1 MSIGF
6 SFLKRIASEI
16 HYKYMESDP
25 ITTAAQK
32 LFGLS
37 YLFPYQRLV
46 VSNILEAAQAA
57 GVPLWW
63 TGEPEERPAKAPP
76 DGEDSDEDRGD
87 DRLYCGFQ
95 IVILPTGAGKSLCFQ
110 LPSLL
115 LSGATLVIYPILSL
129 MADQERRL
137 REKGFAPVLLRGG
150 QNGEERAALWEKA
163 ASGESRFIIANPEVL
178 ITPNVLKKLPELN
191 IVHVVVDEAH
201 CVSEW
206 GESFRP
212 SYLRIAEVIQAL
224 KCAAGA
230 RNGLPLV
237 TAFTATASAPVLE
250 KIDRYVFGGAARAH
264 RIIGNPDRS
273 NIMYA
278 AQSCVLRDMAV
289 RDLVRENKRP
299 AIVFCSS
306 RSGVEELARFL
317 RNELK
322 DNEIKF
328 YHAGLS
334 REEKTAVE
342 KWYLPNPKGVLVA
355 TCAFGMGVDKA
366 DIRTV
371 IHREIPPSTEA
382 YLQESGRAGRDGLPS
397 KAILLW
403 GPGDENRVRR
413 AKTEAGKQ
421 RMLDLIDYAQS
432 ADSRHDANRSLCRRE
447 HLLNLMN
454 YKGELSVPETDCCDI
469 CAKTATNALREQ
481 AVLDF
486 FKKFPRAY
494 TLPEAARILRELRV
508 YEWTEDDIKEAVHA
522 LIECKKL
529 MVIKNVEPFPK
540 REACLDW
547 FWGRLWK
554 NKITLAK
561 IPSIS

>member
-1 MSIGF
+1 
-6 SFLKRIASEI
+6 
-16 HYKYMESDP
+16 METDP
-25 ITTAAQK
+25 LTNAAQK

-57 GVPLWW
+57 GIPLWW
-63 TGEPEERPAKAPP
+63 TGEPEARAGALAEAIPEQP
-76 DGEDSDEDRGD
+76 DGDDENVNE
-87 DRLYCGFQ
+87 DRLYRGLQ

-115 LSGATLVIYPILSL
+115 MAGATLVIYPLLSL

-137 REKGFAPVLLRGG
+137 REKGFSPVLLRGG
-150 QNGEERAALWEKA
+150 QSGEERAALWEKV

-178 ITPNVLKKLPELN
+178 ITPKVMEKLPELN
-191 IVHVVVDEAH
+191 IVHVVIDEAH

-212 SYLRIAEVIQAL
+212 SYFRINEVIQAL
-224 KCAAGA
+224 ARAAGS
-230 RNGLPLV
+230 RKGLPLV

-250 KIDRYVFGGAARAH
+250 KIDRYIFGGAGPAH
-264 RIIGNPDRS
+264 RIAGNPDRS
-273 NIMYA
+273 DIMYA
-278 AQSCVLRDMAV
+278 AQACVLRDVAV

-306 RSGVEELARFL
+306 RKGVEKLARFL

-322 DNEIKF
+322 DNDVKF

-342 KWYLPNPKGVLVA
+342 KWYLPHPRGVLAA

-371 IHREIPPSTEA
+371 IHRDIPPSAEA

-403 GPGDENRVRR
+403 GPEDENRVRR
-413 AKTEAGKQ
+413 AKTDAGK
-421 RMLDLIDYAQS
+421 RRILDLMDYAKS
-432 ADSRHDANRSLCRRE
+432 GGISGLCRRE
-447 HLLNLMN
+447 FLLNLMS
-454 YKGELSVPETDCCDI
+454 YKGELSVPETNCCDV

-481 AVLDF
+481 GVLEF
-486 FKKFPRAY
+486 FKKYPRAY
-494 TLPEAARILRELRV
+494 TIAEASRILSELRI
-508 YEWTEDDIKEAVHA
+508 YDWTEDDIKEAVHA

-529 MVIKNVEPFPK
+529 MVIKNLEPFPK
-540 REACLDW
+540 PGW
-547 FWGRLWK
+547 FWERLWK
-554 NKITLAK
+554 NKITPVK
-561 IPSIS
+561 IPSTS

>member
-1 MSIGF
+1 
-6 SFLKRIASEI
+6 
-16 HYKYMESDP
+16 MEPDP
-25 ITTAAQK
+25 LTNAAQK

-57 GVPLWW
+57 GIPIWW
-63 TGEPEERPAKAPP
+63 TGGPEALPEQP
-76 DGEDSDEDRGD
+76 DGEDRNE
-87 DRLYCGFQ
+87 DRLYCGLQ

-115 LSGATLVIYPILSL
+115 LSGVTLVIYPILSL

-150 QNGEERAALWEKA
+150 QSGEERAALWEKA

-178 ITPNVLKKLPELN
+178 ITPKVMEKLHELN
-191 IVHVVVDEAH
+191 IVHVVIDEAH

-212 SYLRIAEVIQAL
+212 SYLRINEIIQAL
-224 KCAAGA
+224 ARGAAGS
-230 RNGLPLV
+230 RKGLPLV

-250 KIDRYVFGGAARAH
+250 KIDRYIFGGAAPAH
-264 RIIGNPDRS
+264 RIVGNPDRS

-278 AQSCVLRDMAV
+278 AQGCVLRDMAA

-306 RSGVEELARFL
+306 RNGVEGLARFL

-322 DNEIKF
+322 DNDVKF

-342 KWYLPNPKGVLVA
+342 EWYLPHPRGILVA

-371 IHREIPPSTEA
+371 IHRDIPPSAEA

-403 GPGDENRVRR
+403 GPEDESRVKR
-413 AKTEAGKQ
+413 AKTEAGK
-421 RMLDLIDYAQS
+421 RRILDMMDYARS
-432 ADSRHDANRSLCRRE
+432 AGASGLCRRE
-447 HLLNLMN
+447 FLLNLMS
-454 YKGELSVPETDCCDI
+454 YKGELSVPETDCCDV

-481 AVLDF
+481 GVLEF
-486 FKKFPRAY
+486 FKKYPRAY
-494 TLPEAARILRELRV
+494 TITEASHILGELRI
-508 YEWTEDDIKEAVHA
+508 YEWSEDDIKEAVHA

-529 MVIKNVEPFPK
+529 TVIKNLGPFPK
-540 REACLDW
+540 PGW
-547 FWGRLWK
+547 FWERLWK
-554 NKITLAK
+554 NKITPVK

>member
-1 MSIGF
+1 
-6 SFLKRIASEI
+6 
-16 HYKYMESDP
+16 MESDP

>member
-1 MSIGF
+1 
-6 SFLKRIASEI
+6 
-16 HYKYMESDP
+16 METDP
-25 ITTAAQK
+25 ITNAAQK

-63 TGEPEERPAKAPP
+63 TGEPEERAAEALPEQPEGI
-76 DGEDSDEDRGD
+76 DCNEDRGD
-87 DRLYCGFQ
+87 DRLCCGLQ

-150 QNGEERAALWEKA
+150 QSGEERAALWEKA

-178 ITPNVLKKLPELN
+178 ITPKVLKKLPELN

-212 SYLRIAEVIQAL
+212 SYLRIAEVIHAL
-224 KCAAGA
+224 KRANGGASGA
-230 RNGLPLV
+230 RAGLPLV

-250 KIDRYVFGGAARAH
+250 KIDRYIFGDGARAH

-278 AQSCVLRDMAV
+278 AQGCVMRDMAV

-306 RSGVEELARFL
+306 RSGVEELASFL
-317 RNELK
+317 INELK

-342 KWYLPNPKGVLVA
+342 KWYLPNPKGILVA

-403 GPGDENRVRR
+403 GPDDENRVKK
-413 AKTEAGKQ
+413 AKTETGKR
-421 RMLDLIDYAQS
+421 RMLDLIDYAKS
-432 ADSRHDANRSLCRRE
+432 AGLCHDTSAGANHSLCRRE
-447 HLLNLMN
+447 YLLNLMN

-481 AVLDF
+481 GVLDF
-486 FKKFPRAY
+486 FKKYPRAY
-494 TLPEAARILRELRV
+494 TVTEAARILRELRI

-529 MVIKNVEPFPK
+529 TVIKNIGLFPK
-540 REACLDW
+540 PGW
-547 FWGRLWK
+547 FWEKLWK
-554 NKITLAK
+554 NKVTPAK
-561 IPSIS
+561 IPSTS